1 MVVTSVNEK
10 MKAIANEIRE
20 CTGRED
26 LLTLDEMTLELKGVN
41 GKITETNEMLE
52 EALYGISSGGRSIND
67 CWWDCVTNNNA
78 KRDYAYAFYGTDFS
92 KVSGFNPPYTLK
104 PSNMADVFY
113 YARGITKIK
122 KEHINWT
129 DNASL
134 NYAFANCYDLEEVE
148 EIEISSHH
156 MWLFANCSK
165 LHTIGNLILREGC
178 LFNSN
183 SPFANCNALE
193 NITLTGVILNS
204 VSFQW
209 SPLLTIESIENIIS
223 VLSDDVTGQTLTLNK
238 AAKTAYYN
246 AHSTE
251 YANADEAWNTL
262 VATKPNWMISLV

>member
-1 MVVTSVNEK
+1 MKWKSNDLYLNLQQAASDLIKVKEALINEGVEISDDTEVTTYADKITSLYSDDVETMRLAWWDVVTGKNTK
-10 MKAIANEIRE
+10 PTYDNMFRYMDF
-20 CTGRED
+20 D
-26 LLTLDEMTLELKGVN
+26 LIG
-41 GKITETNEMLE
+41 
-52 EALYGISSGGRSIND
+52 
-67 CWWDCVTNNNA
+67 
-78 KRDYAYAFYGTDFS
+78 
-92 KVSGFNPPYTLK
+92 GFNPPYTIK
-104 PSNMADVFY
+104 PTYCGGCFS

-148 EIEISSHH
+148 EIEISSQH

-251 YANADEAWNTL
+251 YANADEAWNALVSTRPNWRITL
-262 VATKPNWMISLV
+262 V